1 MTLKE
6 KIQRKIDMV
15 EYYRETNCDKQQF
28 SEKFQVSGDN
38 FFYSVK
44 VIAGDEDKF
53 QELKEKLKEP
63 RKPYHKWK
71 EQCNSNEIEE
81 WLVNGIKEM
90 ISRGKTNKEIS
101 RIFNRKEEE
110 IKKLAGDV
118 NVR

>member
-15 EYYRETNCDKQQF
+15 EYYKETNCDKQQF
-28 SEKFQVSGDN
+28 SEKFKVSGDN

-53 QELKEKLKEP
+53 QELKDKLEQP

-81 WLVNGIKEM
+81 WLKVGIKEM
-90 ISRGKTNKEIS
+90 LNRGKSSKEIS
-101 RIFNRKEEE
+101 KIFNRKEEE
-110 IKKLAGDV
+110 IKKLAGDLIV
-118 NVR
+118 

>member
-15 EYYRETNCDKQQF
+15 EYYRETNCDKYQLAEEF
-28 SEKFQVSGDN
+28 KVTSN

-44 VIAGDEDKF
+44 VIAGNEEKF

-71 EQCNSNEIEE
+71 EQCNNNEIEE

-110 IKKLAGDV
+110 IEKLAG
-118 NVR
+118 NVSI